1 MKKNKE
7 SWFDDAR
14 SITTILIVLIV
25 GIIILSQSFAINNNL
40 STVEILRNIV
50 NHNIVYLLLL
60 VYFIGIKTYF
70 GKKNFDYFSLILIGL
85 YLIVSITSLL
95 TVFQS
100 LNLGAIV
107 SFILNF
113 VLFIYIVHVFLR
125 NTRIWKDFKL
135 SKSPFN
141 ELGNEWLFSAAIVLA
156 VTKLAVT
163 LIFTTSIDGAFLSFL
178 DCIFTCLFAR
188 YIYLYRDFLDCK
200 KIDANND
207 GDFDNYREK
216 LNDFVEDN
224 NLNDTVDAIK
234 DFGDNVKDSVNK
246 VLDKTDID
254 EKFIEAK
261 DKIISTND
269 EPPKKK
275 KSNKKKST
283 KKVVK

>member
-14 SITTILIVLIV
+14 SITTVLIVLIV

-254 EKFIEAK
+254 EKLIEAK

>member
-14 SITTILIVLIV
+14 SITTVLIVLII

-60 VYFIGIKTYF
+60 VYFIAIKTYF

-95 TVFQS
+95 TIFQS
-100 LNLGAIV
+100 FNLGAIV

-125 NTRIWKDFKL
+125 NTRLWKDFKL

-178 DCIFTCLFAR
+178 DCMFTCLFAR
-188 YIYLYRDFLDCK
+188 YIYLYRDFLDRK

-254 EKFIEAK
+254 EKLIEAK

-269 EPPKKK
+269 EAPKKK
-275 KSNKKKST
+275 KPNKKKST
-283 KKVVK
+283 NKAVK